1 MKKKILIA
9 LLIIVILLLAAAG
22 AALLY
27 VNSYVDSH
35 KDEIQQQ
42 ISDALGAPVAFSDV
56 SVEVIPA
63 LELSVD
69 EFVIKDAQGGASGLS
84 VKALRAKAELIPLLS
99 KQIIVKSIRLVEP
112 SIILVN
118 NGQGLAIKGLP
129 QSTPTPVA
137 AKGTPTPAPTPTA
150 AAAPTK
156 AFSLSVD
163 RIEVEGGSVVIPS
176 KHDRNGVTISA
187 IALDA
192 GVVFSDS
199 IVKVPTLQITARLN
213 GSHPLTLAATDFE
226 FAQQEKTLKA
236 PNLTLTVESGT
247 IQGSAALDLRS
258 GGGHANAKSDS
269 LNLAILAANLHNVL
283 PVLAPLKPVG
293 KTSAAVTATMTGNQA
308 PVIDVS
314 VSPKSVGL
322 TLSGGQQVTN
332 LSGIIKAAGPTD
344 NLKVSTQGLSLNYQ
358 SAPLKVDAAVGVTPK
373 GVDISTLTV
382 TGFGGKLNLPTKISQ
397 GSPGT
402 LTSQPTASSVQLEQ
416 LLSAVKP
423 SLAQSLSGTVNTFS
437 ASVNSQTGDQMAS
450 SMRVGGNIFAS
461 NAVLRGN
468 NLPMQVLKKLTEIPI
483 FSGLLT
489 GGLPDKYK
497 QHVSANDTAIREL
510 KGNFSY
516 AGGQTTLS
524 GVKAVSD
531 LCSITADGT
540 ISANGD
546 LDISSTFT
554 FSPDVS
560 MGLVKSFKGLNRAL
574 NNAQQLVV
582 PVMIQGRSPMIVV
595 LPDVTKLLTG
605 TITNLPGEALGIV
618 GGLLGMGPSDPDG
631 GKKDPKSAKN
641 PFGF

>member
-1 MKKKILIA
+1 MKKKILIT
-9 LLIIVILLLAAAG
+9 LLLIVILIVAAGG

-42 ISDALGAPVAFSDV
+42 LSDALGAPVTFSDV
-56 SVEVIPA
+56 SVRVIPA

-69 EFVIKDAQGGASGLS
+69 GFVIKDGQGGVSGVS
-84 VKALRAKAELIPLLS
+84 VKALRAKAELMPLLS
-99 KQIIVKSIRLVEP
+99 KQIIVKSIHLVEP
-112 SIILVN
+112 SLILVN

-129 QSTPTPVA
+129 QSSPTPVA
-137 AKGTPTPAPTPTA
+137 AKGAPTPAPSPA
-150 AAAPTK
+150 VAAAPTR

-163 RIEVEGGSVVIPS
+163 QIQIEGGSVVIPS
-176 KHDRNGVTISA
+176 KHDRNGVSISA

-192 GVVFSDS
+192 GVVVTDS
-199 IVKVPTLQITARLN
+199 VVKVPMLQITARLN

-226 FAQQEKTLKA
+226 FAQPEKTLRA
-236 PNLTLTVESGT
+236 PNLTLTGESGT
-247 IQGSAALDLRS
+247 IQGSASLDLGS
-258 GGGHANAKSDS
+258 GSGQANAKSDS
-269 LNLAILAANLHNVL
+269 LNLTVLATNLHNVL
-283 PVLAPLKPVG
+283 PVLAPLRPVG
-293 KTSAAVTATMTGNQA
+293 KASAVVTATLKGNQP
-308 PVIDVS
+308 PVLEVS

-332 LSGIIKAAGPTD
+332 ISGTIKASGPTD

-358 SAPLKVDAAVGVTPK
+358 SAPLKIDAALGLTPK

-382 TGFGGKLNLPTKISQ
+382 VGFGGKMSVPTKISQ

-402 LTSQPTASSVQLEQ
+402 LSSQPTASSIQLEQ

-423 SLAQSLSGTVNTFS
+423 SLAQSLSGTINTFS
-437 ASVNSQTGDQMAS
+437 ANLNSQTGDKMES
-450 SMRVGGNIFAS
+450 SMRIDGNIFAT
-461 NAVLRGN
+461 NGVLKGN

-497 QHVSANDTAIREL
+497 QHISANDTAIREL

-524 GVKAVSD
+524 GVQAVSD

-546 LDISSTFT
+546 LNISSTFT

-560 MGLVKSFKGLNRAL
+560 MGLAKSFKGLNRAL

-582 PVMIQGRSPMIVV
+582 PVVIQGRSPMLVV

-618 GGLLGMGPSDPDG
+618 GGLLGVGPSDPNSG
-631 GKKDPKSAKN
+631 TKNQKKPKS